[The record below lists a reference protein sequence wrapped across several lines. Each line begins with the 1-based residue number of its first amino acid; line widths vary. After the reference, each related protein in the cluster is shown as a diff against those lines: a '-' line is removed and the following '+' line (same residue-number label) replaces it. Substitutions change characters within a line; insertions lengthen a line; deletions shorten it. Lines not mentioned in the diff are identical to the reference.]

1 MVVTSIIAHIVIL
14 QLKVYMHESS
24 IYPRITGDDVPM
36 AVDNET
42 LMDALRKVSRSDLL
56 PASNRLTLSVCPIVA
71 AVLVFIL
78 IIIILATYVNGGNLH
93 KRAKI
98 KLSNQAKASILSI
111 SFVSLSRILSF
122 ILMDSAAI
130 HNRNRHWDKE
140 VEDIYHPGN
149 TGSLNDIMFHVPDEL
164 LAFDVSACV
173 FHIIIVFIAI
183 CFKKKWPWCCANII
197 ANNNFKDLHYY
208 FLSLTALCFIL
219 SSLMHAPYIAMAY
232 LSDPHY
238 ASSIFIYYMMILF
251 IEFGLLQY
259 IFNTCFNRIQCS
271 FKIVMCLAIMSW
283 FVLYSLIITVSF
295 FFYYVPIKNLLS
307 NAPNEAVL
315 VYQSALVLAGA
326 YITYKAIFEK
336 VKDPEKAL
344 IIDRQMKTNEISL
357 LENEITMQHNDQTK
371 TFLRSRINHLHKE
384 IQLNF
389 LHSKVIHLA
398 SEPEGQLIN
407 QIEII
412 QLHRQQNEIVK
423 YLNLEVEHLRRA
435 LQDHEEIFNEVI
447 AEIICLENAIL
458 SHYRRSVD
466 QLCGEP
472 NKRDDVNEVQQEIL
486 ALQWAIHND
495 LQSKLGHLNE
505 NDNRKERENIQHEI
519 DLLEDMDPNK
529 PKQP

>member
-1 MVVTSIIAHIVIL
+1 
-14 QLKVYMHESS
+14 MHESS
-24 IYPRITGDDVPM
+24 IHPRITGDDVPM

-42 LMDALRKVSRSDLL
+42 LMDALSKVSRSDLL
-56 PASNRLTLSVCPIVA
+56 PASNRLTLTVCPIVA
-71 AVLVFIL
+71 AVLIFIL
-78 IIIILATYVNGGNLH
+78 IIIILVTYVRGGNLR
-93 KRAKI
+93 KRAKV

-122 ILMDSAAI
+122 IAMDSAAM
-130 HNRNRHWDKE
+130 HNRNYHWDKE
-140 VEDIYHPGN
+140 IEDIYHPGEK
-149 TGSLNDIMFHVPDEL
+149 GSLNDIMFHIPDEL
-164 LAFDVSACV
+164 LAFDILACV
-173 FHIIIVFIAI
+173 SYIIIICVAI
-183 CFKKKWPWCCANII
+183 CLKKKWCCANLI
-197 ANNNFKDLHYY
+197 ANNNLKDLHYY
-208 FLSLTALCFIL
+208 LLSLTALCFVL

-271 FKIVMCLAIMSW
+271 FTSVMCLAIISW
-283 FVLYSLIITVSF
+283 VILYGLIITVSF
-295 FFYYVPIKNLLS
+295 FFYFVPIKNLLG

-326 YITYKAIFEK
+326 YITYKAFFEK

-357 LENEITMQHNDQTK
+357 LENQIAMLQGNVQK
-371 TFLRSRINHLHKE
+371 TFLRSRIDHLRKE

-412 QLHRQQNEIVK
+412 QLHRQQNEIIK
-423 YLNLEVEHLRRA
+423 YLKSEVERLRGA
-435 LQDHEEIFNEVI
+435 APLHDENEVV
-447 AEIICLENAIL
+447 AEIIRLKNAIL
-458 SHYRRSVD
+458 SYYRRSMD

-472 NKRDDVNEVQQEIL
+472 NKREEINEVGRNIL
-486 ALQWAIHND
+486 ALQEAIRAD
-495 LQSKLGHLNE
+495 LQSEIDRLIRVMVS
-505 NDNRKERENIQHEI
+505 DNRWERENMNHERY
-519 DLLEDMDPNK
+519 LLEKDMRYYRGYKEQQPPPN
-529 PKQP
+529 PE